1 MFFRMR
7 KYKRK
12 SNRGSVS
19 LETMKKAAKLVRKKC
34 LNIRAAA
41 DLYGI
46 CSMSLN
52 RFIKRL
58 DSSPRP
64 TILLGYVCN
73 RLVFTAPQ
81 EEALV
86 ALLKER
92 SATHPITSWEI
103 RILALQFA
111 TNHNIKVPPSWQSK
125 CLAGEDWLSGFYKR
139 NDHLLVEFIPLRR
152 NRYLN
157 RLKREGCN
165 LRDSQSNFKQIKGPL
180 KSERMFYVYVDDQN
194 ETLNLNKSENLISE
208 ENCEKNLAS
217 SPVLQIK
224 LEPKEEIVSESVQNN
239 VPSVD
244 NPATKENMVNSI
256 DDDARDIHSA
266 AFKESKIISFLDK
279 AVSFYS
285 INNREEVTSDKSV
298 NVFVYR
304 PRTHLL
310 LFVKT
315 VDIDVKDTSGG
326 YHQ

>member
-41 DLYGI
+41 GLYGI

-58 DSSPRP
+58 DSSPQP
-64 TILLGYVCN
+64 PVLLGYVCS
-73 RLVFTAPQ
+73 RLVFNTPQ
-81 EEALV
+81 EEAFV

-92 SATHPITSWEI
+92 SAQGECRVTSWEI

-111 TNHNIKVPPSWQSK
+111 ISNAIKVPPSWQSN

-139 NDHLLVEFIPLRR
+139 NDHLLVEFLPLRR
-152 NRYLN
+152 NRYFN
-157 RLKREGCN
+157 RLKREGSA
-165 LRDSQSNFKQIKGPL
+165 LPDIKSNFKQSKGPL

-194 ETLNLNKSENLISE
+194 DTLNLDTSENLICE
-208 ENCEKNLAS
+208 ENCAKNLAS
-217 SPVLQIK
+217 PSELQIK
-224 LEPKEEIVSESVQNN
+224 LEPKEESTLSDNLESN
-239 VPSVD
+239 D
-244 NPATKENMVNSI
+244 NAARKDNSRNLTKS
-256 DDDARDIHSA
+256 DDDCNQDAYSA

-279 AVSFYS
+279 AVSFYNT
-285 INNREEVTSDKSV
+285 INSPAEVTSDKEKSI

-310 LFVKT
+310 VFVKT
-315 VDIDVKDTSGG
+315 VDIDVT
-326 YHQ
+326 